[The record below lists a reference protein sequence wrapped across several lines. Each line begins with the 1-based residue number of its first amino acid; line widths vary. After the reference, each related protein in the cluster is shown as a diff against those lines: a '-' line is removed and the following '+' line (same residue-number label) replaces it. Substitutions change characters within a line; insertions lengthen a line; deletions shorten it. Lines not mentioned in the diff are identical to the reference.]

1 MSALERGF
9 GVAGG
14 LTRFGGGNGVRV
26 GLGVTIFQPPA
37 SGRSSRLGFQRER
50 NDTIGPAPGRG
61 GPVGGGVRLET
72 VTVECAPVWGE

>member
-1 MSALERGF
+1 MSRLERGF

-50 NDTIGPAPGRG
+50 GKILYRAGAGARGVHTIG
-61 GPVGGGVRLET
+61 
-72 VTVECAPVWGE
+72 WG